1 LKTKKPI
8 LIKRDGNQ
16 QMRTFQVF
24 FEPRLVEIM
33 DKHASDTRSTY
44 VRKLVKTDLINEY
57 GHTKGIDWNE
67 INQ

>member
-1 LKTKKPI
+1 
-8 LIKRDGNQ
+8 
-16 QMRTFQVF
+16 MRTFQVF